1 MQVVNLIFLLG
12 SRASQLR
19 KVLAPRSPAL
29 HPRARLPAHP
39 PTRPRQP
46 LVRARLVSSCLR
58 PFMDPCPIVVNELM
72 PSTAIQ
78 EALLPY
84 FDSPADLLAADKA
97 MHQGDLA
104 KYGEMVTPGT
114 RLAPAVQTDAN
125 APPHVAV
132 WLGRTGGDRAPPS
145 QLDRAHANYT
155 SACSQAQRLR

>member
-39 PTRPRQP
+39 PTRP
-46 LVRARLVSSCLR
+46 
-58 PFMDPCPIVVNELM
+58 
-72 PSTAIQ
+72 Q